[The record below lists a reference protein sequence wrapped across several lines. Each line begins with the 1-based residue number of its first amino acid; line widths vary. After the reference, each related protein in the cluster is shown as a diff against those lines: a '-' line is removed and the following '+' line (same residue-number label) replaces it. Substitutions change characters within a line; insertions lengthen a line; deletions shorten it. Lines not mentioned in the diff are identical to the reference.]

1 MQNADLTED
10 EASRLWAG
18 FGAYWLSL
26 LFFGTITCLYQWCVE
41 VCVNDA
47 NLFKDIAIANAKS
60 KDGVVSSVSHELRY
74 VGYFTRRAQLIS
86 SFTFM
91 WKQTNRNVTW

>member
-1 MQNADLTED
+1 MVYHLVQSADLTED

-74 VGYFTRRAQLIS
+74 VE
-86 SFTFM
+86 
-91 WKQTNRNVTW
+91 